1 MHTHILSVA
10 LGRHLRSRAELKLGV
25 EYKGWGLVAR
35 DLGFGCWRLK
45 CEGVWA
51 LVIKDLRFKT
61 EGSTCLQRA
70 RDRLWRVAAAFGFH
84 GGHVLLHRS
93 KTVEES

>member
-10 LGRHLRSRAELKLGV
+10 LGRHLRSRAAHKLGV
-25 EYKGWGLVAR
+25 GGWLLGIW
-35 DLGFGCWRLK
+35 GFGCWKLK
-45 CEGVWA
+45 FIREGVWA
-51 LVIKDLRFKT
+51 LVVRNLRFRT

-93 KTVEES
+93 KAVEKS